1 MIVRF
6 DSWVCYRGKGL
17 YAKGCYRWRKMRN
30 TALCY
35 LPKNILI
42 KFQKSIDK
50 QGKLCY
56 YNSRVM
62 TDVTK
67 VHGPLAQLV
76 RATGS

>member
-1 MIVRF
+1 MVKDKFSFLIIIF
-6 DSWVCYRGKGL
+6 E
-17 YAKGCYRWRKMRN
+17 
-30 TALCY
+30 
-35 LPKNILI
+35 NIFI
-42 KFQKSIDK
+42 KFKKTIDK
-50 QGKLCY
+50 WIKLCY